1 MSQKLAIS
9 FRNGKGE
16 EVAVLYKR
24 WSAYTDTALEETM
37 EIMKTMQKILVYS
50 KDSNVSDLQVILQ
63 SLFETDPDLK
73 ISEFSNTEEDYQT
86 KLAKTMDYLRNTV
99 HLPETTLSKLFKN
112 NFICSEYI
120 YISKEGMAWAHEW
133 ALSTVTMTCSIEQ
146 NKIVVNDFGVVF
158 KTTDKKLCDEMR
170 WDGNYKTLTAQ
181 KLKQPKIYYR
191 YSILKEKDMDIFKF
205 GEYQKTIFDLMDRNI
220 DAVIFDEGGKKGY
233 EMMIKF
239 IY

>member
-24 WSAYTDTALEETM
+24 WSTYTETALVETM
-37 EIMKTMQKILVYS
+37 EIMETMQKILVYS

-86 KLAKTMDYLRNTV
+86 KVAKTMDYLRNTV

-120 YISKEGMAWAHEW
+120 YISKKGMAWAKEW

-146 NKIVVNDFGVVF
+146 NKVVVNNFDVVF
-158 KTTDKKLCDEMR
+158 RTIDKELCNEKR
-170 WDGNYKTLTAQ
+170 WDVNYRTLTIP
-181 KLKQPKIYYR
+181 KREQPKMYYR
-191 YSILKEKDMDIFKF
+191 YSILKEKDMDIVKF
-205 GEYQKTIFDLMDRNI
+205 REYQKTIFDLMDRNI
-220 DAVIFDEGGKKGY
+220 HAVIFDEGGKKGY
-233 EMMIKF
+233 EMIEF